1 MSSYYLPTEYAD
13 DVSSW
18 VKTYLLTRPNS
29 ACPIDLYDLRN
40 KPSKQLEEAKAPSE
54 TKPTTAQEASEKAMH
69 SVNEPSLHSPQ
80 QTQPAEPLTQPHLP
94 PDLATYEPRPLTQL
108 ELDFMALVTHAREHP
123 LLEAEAGPAETDE
136 EMARRLAEDEKNAQQ
151 KGQTRKSKAKQA
163 KKTKRY
169 QFQQPRPDLNIAT
182 GSSQA
187 ASLGNVSQQPDAN
200 AKTSQV
206 DVSEASDRPG

>member
-1 MSSYYLPTEYAD
+1 M
-13 DVSSW
+13 
-18 VKTYLLTRPNS
+18 
-29 ACPIDLYDLRN
+29 YDLRN
-40 KPSKQLEEAKAPSE
+40 KLSKQSEEAKVSSENMIPSE
-54 TKPTTAQEASEKAMH
+54 QDAAERAMH
-69 SVNEPSLHSPQ
+69 PVDGPSAHSPQ
-80 QTQPAEPLTQPHLP
+80 QTEPSEPLTQPHLP

-108 ELDFMALVTHAREHP
+108 ELDFMALVAHAREHT

-187 ASLGNVSQQPDAN
+187 ATLGNVSQQPDAN